1 MRSGKPRFCV
11 IVDLV
16 INKEYVLLNKGGGET
31 YLGFQSVQ
39 SGQRKTKM
47 EMTCERPD
55 SSQEETEIK
64 VEEITIRPSFESLI
78 GIALI

>member
-31 YLGFQSVQ
+31 GPPVSVQ

-64 VEEITIRPSFESLI
+64 VEEITIRVDY
-78 GIALI
+78 